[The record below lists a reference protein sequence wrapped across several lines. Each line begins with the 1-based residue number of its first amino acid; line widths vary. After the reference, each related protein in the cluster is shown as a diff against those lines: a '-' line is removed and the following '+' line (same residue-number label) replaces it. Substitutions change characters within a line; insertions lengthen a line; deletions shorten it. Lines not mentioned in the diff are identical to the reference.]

1 MALGKAT
8 VNITANLKPLRKA
21 LMQARASVKSSI
33 KKIGATIKK
42 IKVIA
47 AGVQKS
53 LRFVAKF
60 SGFNLVMTGLRKIAG
75 LAKIAALAILGIGI
89 ASVKIASDVNETE
102 NLFRISMGNMA
113 ESADA
118 WVKQYSNS
126 LGLFTNDT
134 KKALGTFQLMLT
146 SMGIAEDKSFEL
158 SKGLTQLVND
168 ISSFRNQRP
177 EEVFLKLQAGIT
189 GESEPLKRLGILVNE
204 NTIKQLALTD
214 ATIQARLAV
223 DKNAE
228 SLKEQ
233 IKQLSKVGKTA
244 KSIRLSNLKDELKK
258 TTDAAKKQTLVLTD
272 AEKIMLRYKA
282 IVNATRRDQGD
293 MKRTMDETANV
304 FRVVAAQIKVT
315 ANTIGKVLLPTVT
328 RAGVAIRDFFINNQ
342 PMIKQWA
349 EVALTAIQKVV
360 KWLNITFRLATQ
372 GRFGE
377 IFKEIG
383 RLFAEL
389 LARLVELLA
398 KIIPQIAKIGVV
410 AGKAFADG
418 FMQEIKGSGIG
429 RFIGGIGDVAAN
441 IAAPFQIGGIKG
453 REGFRETEGRRIES
467 TIGTIGQRAR
477 GEVVI
482 EDRGNADILQEL
494 KRIRQAAEDNI
505 RDF

>member
-1 MALGKAT
+1 
-8 VNITANLKPLRKA
+8 
-21 LMQARASVKSSI
+21 
-33 KKIGATIKK
+33 
-42 IKVIA
+42 
-47 AGVQKS
+47 
-53 LRFVAKF
+53 
-60 SGFNLVMTGLRKIAG
+60 
-75 LAKIAALAILGIGI
+75 
-89 ASVKIASDVNETE
+89 
-102 NLFRISMGNMA
+102 
-113 ESADA
+113 
-118 WVKQYSNS
+118 
-126 LGLFTNDT
+126 
-134 KKALGTFQLMLT
+134 
-146 SMGIAEDKSFEL
+146 
-158 SKGLTQLVND
+158 
-168 ISSFRNQRP
+168 
-177 EEVFLKLQAGIT
+177 
-189 GESEPLKRLGILVNE
+189 
-204 NTIKQLALTD
+204 
-214 ATIQARLAV
+214 
-223 DKNAE
+223 
-228 SLKEQ
+228 
-233 IKQLSKVGKTA
+233 
-244 KSIRLSNLKDELKK
+244 
-258 TTDAAKKQTLVLTD
+258 
-272 AEKIMLRYKA
+272 
-282 IVNATRRDQGD
+282 
-293 MKRTMDETANV
+293 MDETANV